1 MRRTFCRTKVDD
13 HRGSDRRA
21 ERHGARLVGTN
32 PDRTCPVEGGEI
44 PDAAGMIGAVEGVT
58 GRRVDPVVGKP
69 SPIMLHVALDH
80 LGLPPRDCAIVGDR
94 LETDIAMGRAA
105 GLGTIL
111 VLTGI
116 TRPGDPE
123 IGRWHPDHVV
133 GSLGELLDALGASG
147 SATR

>member
-1 MRRTFCRTKVDD
+1 
-13 HRGSDRRA
+13 
-21 ERHGARLVGTN
+21 VGTN

-69 SPIMLHVALDH
+69 SPITLQVALDR
-80 LGLPPRDCAIVGDR
+80 LGLPAAECAVVGDR
-94 LETDIAMGRAA
+94 LETDVAMGRAA

-123 IGRWHPDHVV
+123 IAHWRPDHVV
-133 GSLGELLDALGASG
+133 GSLGDLLDGVAVPG
-147 SATR
+147 SAAR